1 MMIYRASH
9 SSLSFSLDSP
19 YSRWVTNDCIYR
31 KLIEKLRDIEATL
44 LLQSFPLP
52 FLSSFQPF
60 RNFYYYP
67 ALQMRSSRVP
77 VSHRAMIDP
86 EIFWKKKEISSK
98 LLWNKSEGNNFR
110 KYFKGV
116 AWKKKENKSK
126 IVRSLRF
133 RVLFTL
139 SSLSS
144 LLVVTHKIVACVA
157 SCNCAAR
164 AI

>member
-1 MMIYRASH
+1 
-9 SSLSFSLDSP
+9 
-19 YSRWVTNDCIYR
+19 
-31 KLIEKLRDIEATL
+31 
-44 LLQSFPLP
+44 
-52 FLSSFQPF
+52 
-60 RNFYYYP
+60 
-67 ALQMRSSRVP
+67 MRSSRVP

-133 RVLFTL
+133 TTPGSLYPFVPFIPF
-139 SSLSS
+139 SS
-144 LLVVTHKIVACVA
+144 HA
-157 SCNCAAR
+157 
-164 AI
+164 